1 MKCLSIYL
9 HLQNFN
15 NIKASAAAAANA
27 DVTQRPLVAWV
38 YYQPGNP
45 AWGIYGREQI
55 QIQFAAYMSEYSLVR
70 LVIWVDCWH
79 VAWSN
84 FWEL

>member
-1 MKCLSIYL
+1 MYL
-9 HLQNFN
+9 HLQNFI

-55 QIQFAAYMSEYSLVR
+55 QIQFAAYMSEYALVR
-70 LVIWVDCWH
+70 FVTGADCWH
-79 VAWSN
+79 VTLSN
-84 FWEL
+84 FLEL